1 MKKRILTLITAFL
14 VVMLAAVGCGKKEIV
29 VKDREG
35 NDFTVPKKLERI
47 ISTAPSNTEVLVELG
62 LADKLVAVDKYSA
75 DIPGLPEDIK
85 LIDFANPDAEA
96 IVSLEPDMII
106 ASGHNKTGNSEDPFK
121 VAKEAGISVAYIP
134 SSDSIQG
141 IYDDIM
147 FIADITGTKEKG
159 QKIVDNMKSQVN
171 EIAKIGK
178 TIKDKKK
185 VYFEIGPAPN
195 LYSFGNGTFLNE
207 MIELVGGEN
216 IFVDQKAWISP
227 SEESVIEKNPDVI
240 LTNVNY
246 VQDAVKD
253 IKGREG
259 WKNVNAVK
267 NGQVYLIDTN
277 SSSRPSQNVVKAL
290 KQMAEYIN
298 PDAYAKQK

>member
-1 MKKRILTLITAFL
+1 MKKRILTLIAAIM
-14 VVMLAAVGCGKKEIV
+14 VVMLAVVGCGQKETV

-35 NDFTVPKKLERI
+35 NDFKVPEKVDRI

-75 DIPGLPEDIK
+75 DIPGLPKGIE
-85 LIDFANPDAEA
+85 LIDFSNPDPEA
-96 IVSLEPDMII
+96 IVALDPDMII

-121 VAKEAGISVAYIP
+121 VVKEAGISVAYIP

-147 FIADITGTKEKG
+147 FIADITNTKDKG
-159 QKIVDNMKSQVN
+159 QKIVDNMKSQVA
-171 EIAKIGK
+171 EIEKIGK
-178 TIKDKKK
+178 TIKDKKT

-216 IFVDQKAWISP
+216 IFKDQNGWISP
-227 SEESVIEKNPDVI
+227 SAESVIEKNPDVI
-240 LTNVNY
+240 ITNVNY
-246 VQDAVKD
+246 VPDAVKE
-253 IKGREG
+253 IKNREG
-259 WKNVNAVK
+259 WENIAAVK
-267 NGQVYLIDTN
+267 NGQVYLVDAN
-277 SSSRPSQNVVKAL
+277 ASSRPSQNVVKAL
-290 KQMAEYIN
+290 QQMAEYIN